1 LTLTGLTGITKPA
14 KECSVMTQI
23 HPETRP
29 DTSGDGNQPP
39 QQADTQ
45 SVPQQADTQSVPQQS
60 HEPWA
65 APGADQPSSPFEGEP
80 TTPVWFGQTP
90 EIPRDHAALGR
101 PGVAGDPTPP
111 AAGAHPAYPPI
122 AQPPAGPP
130 PSFPTGDGAEHAQP
144 GKRRRLTE
152 LTSVAVLAALLASG
166 GTYAAVQLDDGS
178 QPSSTASTSALGRG
192 ADTGPVVQAD
202 ATNPNWTATAAA
214 VAPSVVAITVK
225 AAQGVAQG
233 SGVIIDAKG
242 HILTNNHVVSGAGSG
257 ASLTVTLNDGRT
269 YKATVAG
276 TDPST
281 DQAVITLSGAPS
293 DLKPISLGNSD
304 DIKVGDPVMA
314 IGNPLGL
321 AGTVTTGIVSA
332 LNRPVT
338 TQAEDNSQQQD
349 QNPFGQ
355 GLPGQDQQQPQT
367 GSDGT
372 DVVTNAIQTSAAIN
386 PGNSGGALVN
396 ASGQLV
402 GINSAIASLG
412 SGSSG
417 QSGSIGIGFAIPANE
432 AKSIASQ
439 LISSGKAEHA
449 FLGVSLADGS
459 ASDGTSQ
466 RAGAQIAAISANTPA
481 ADAGLQKGDVVVAVD
496 SERVDSALSLVAS
509 IRERAVGDKVTLTV
523 LRDGKKVDLTATLV
537 AKSAAT
543 S

>member
-1 LTLTGLTGITKPA
+1 
-14 KECSVMTQI
+14 
-23 HPETRP
+23 
-29 DTSGDGNQPP
+29 
-39 QQADTQ
+39 
-45 SVPQQADTQSVPQQS
+45 
-60 HEPWA
+60 
-65 APGADQPSSPFEGEP
+65 
-80 TTPVWFGQTP
+80 
-90 EIPRDHAALGR
+90 
-101 PGVAGDPTPP
+101 
-111 AAGAHPAYPPI
+111 
-122 AQPPAGPP
+122 
-130 PSFPTGDGAEHAQP
+130 
-144 GKRRRLTE
+144 
-152 LTSVAVLAALLASG
+152 
-166 GTYAAVQLDDGS
+166 
-178 QPSSTASTSALGRG
+178 
-192 ADTGPVVQAD
+192 
-202 ATNPNWTATAAA
+202 
-214 VAPSVVAITVK
+214 
-225 AAQGVAQG
+225 
-233 SGVIIDAKG
+233 
-242 HILTNNHVVSGAGSG
+242 
-257 ASLTVTLNDGRT
+257 
-269 YKATVAG
+269 
-276 TDPST
+276 
-281 DQAVITLSGAPS
+281 
-293 DLKPISLGNSD
+293 
-304 DIKVGDPVMA
+304 MA

>member
-1 LTLTGLTGITKPA
+1 
-14 KECSVMTQI
+14 MTQI
-23 HPETRP
+23 HPDTRP
-29 DTSGDGNQPP
+29 DTPGDSGQPP
-39 QQADTQ
+39 VTPAPSAPQPQPFTRQPSAQQAR
-45 SVPQQADTQSVPQQS
+45 
-60 HEPWA
+60 EPWA
-65 APGADQPSSPFEGEP
+65 APQQQEPVAAPVHEQAAPVQGDQTG
-80 TTPVWFGQTP
+80 PVWFGQTH
-90 EIPRDHAALGR
+90 EIPRDHAALGL
-101 PGVAGDPTPP
+101 P
-111 AAGAHPAYPPI
+111 AAGATTAYPPLTT
-122 AQPPAGPP
+122 PPAGPP
-130 PSFPTGDGAEHAQP
+130 PSFPTRDGAEPAQP

-152 LTSVAVLAALLASG
+152 LTAVAALAALLASG
-166 GTYAAVQLDDGS
+166 GTYAATQLDDGP
-178 QPSSTASTSALGRG
+178 QASSPASASSLGRG
-192 ADTGPVVQAD
+192 ADAGPVVQAD

-214 VAPSVVAITVK
+214 VAPSVVSITVK
-225 AAQGVAQG
+225 SGQGEGQG
-233 SGVIIDAKG
+233 SGVVIDAKG
-242 HILTNNHVVSGAGSG
+242 HVLTNNHVVAGAGTG
-257 ASLTVTLNDGRT
+257 AAITVTLNDGRT

-281 DQAVITLSGAPS
+281 DLAVITLSGAPS
-293 DLKPISLGNSD
+293 DLKPIAIGNSD
-304 DIKVGDPVMA
+304 DLKVGDPVMA

-338 TQAEDNSQQQD
+338 TAAEDDNQGPD

-355 GLPGQDQQQPQT
+355 GLPDQQQPST
-367 GSDGT
+367 GSDSE

-412 SGSSG
+412 SSSGG

-449 FLGVSLADGS
+449 FLGVSLGDGT

-466 RAGAQIAAISANTPA
+466 RAGAEITQISPNTPA
-481 ADAGLQKGDVVVAVD
+481 ADAGLQKGDVVIAVD
-496 SERVDSALSLVAS
+496 SERVDSALSLVAN

-523 LRDGKKVDLTATLV
+523 LRDGKRVDLTATLV
-537 AKSAAT
+537 ARAAAT

>member
-1 LTLTGLTGITKPA
+1 
-14 KECSVMTQI
+14 MTQI
-23 HPETRP
+23 HPDTRP
-29 DTSGDGNQPP
+29 EATGDSGQPQPP
-39 QQADTQ
+39 VTPPA
-45 SVPQQADTQSVPQQS
+45 
-60 HEPWA
+60 A
-65 APGADQPSSPFEGEP
+65 APDPWSQQGEP
-80 TTPVWFGQTP
+80 TTPVWFGQTT
-90 EIPRDHAALGR
+90 ELPRDHAAFGL
-101 PGVAGDPTPP
+101 P
-111 AAGAHPAYPPI
+111 AAGATTAYPPLTT
-122 AQPPAGPP
+122 PPAGPP
-130 PSFPTGDGAEHAQP
+130 PSFPTRDGAEPAQP

-152 LTSVAVLAALLASG
+152 LTAVAALAALLASG
-166 GTYAAVQLDDGS
+166 GTYAAVQLDDSS
-178 QPSSTASTSALGRG
+178 QASSPASASSLGRG

-214 VAPSVVAITVK
+214 VAPSVVSITVK
-225 AAQGVAQG
+225 SGQSEAQG

-242 HILTNNHVVSGAGSG
+242 HVLTNNHVVSGVGSG
-257 ASLTVTLNDGRT
+257 TAITVTLNDGRT

-281 DQAVITLSGAPS
+281 DLAVITLSNAPS
-293 DLKPISLGNSD
+293 DLKPIAIGNSD
-304 DIKVGDPVMA
+304 DLKVGDPVMA

-338 TQAEDNSQQQD
+338 TAAEDDSQPQD

-355 GLPGQDQQQPQT
+355 GLPGLPQQPST
-367 GSDGT
+367 GSDGN

-402 GINSAIASLG
+402 GINSSIASLG
-412 SGSSG
+412 SSSGG

-449 FLGVSLADGS
+449 FLGVSLGDGT

-466 RAGAQIAAISANTPA
+466 RAGAEITQISADTPA
-481 ADAGLQKGDVVVAVD
+481 ANAGLQKGDVVVAVD
-496 SERVDSALSLVAS
+496 GERVDSALSLVAN
-509 IRERAVGDKVTLTV
+509 IRERAVGDKVTLRV
-523 LRDGKKVDLTATLV
+523 LRDGKQVDLTATLV
-537 AKSAAT
+537 AKAAAT

>member
-1 LTLTGLTGITKPA
+1 
-14 KECSVMTQI
+14 MTQI
-23 HPETRP
+23 HPDTRP
-29 DTSGDGNQPP
+29 ATGDGGQPP
-39 QQADTQ
+39 QPPATAQADE
-45 SVPQQADTQSVPQQS
+45 V
-60 HEPWA
+60 WA
-65 APGADQPSSPFEGEP
+65 APGAPAAASAQRPNEPATPAADPTQEQPAVQPTHGEP
-80 TTPVWFGQTP
+80 TAPVWFGQTQAISTQDGQ
-90 EIPRDHAALGR
+90 IPRDHAALG
-101 PGVAGDPTPP
+101 VP
-111 AAGAHPAYPPI
+111 AAGNHPAYPPLS
-122 AQPPAGPP
+122 QPPAGPP
-130 PSFPTGDGAEHAQP
+130 PSVPTRDGAEPAQP
-144 GKRRRLTE
+144 AQRRRWTE
-152 LTSVAVLAALLASG
+152 LTAVAALAALLASG
-166 GTYAAVQLDDGS
+166 GTYAAAQLGDGPQS
-178 QPSSTASTSALGRG
+178 SSTANTSTLGRG

-214 VAPSVVAITVK
+214 VAPSVVSITVK
-225 AAQGVAQG
+225 SGQGEAQG

-242 HILTNNHVVSGAGSG
+242 HILTNNHVVSGTGSS
-257 ASLTVTLNDGRT
+257 ANITVTLNDGRT

-281 DQAVITLSGAPS
+281 DLAVITLSGAPS
-293 DLKPISLGNSD
+293 DLKPVAVGNSD
-304 DIKVGDPVMA
+304 NIKVGDPVMA

-338 TQAEDNSQQQD
+338 TAAQDNSQPQN

-355 GLPGQDQQQPQT
+355 GTPGQNQQPQT
-367 GSDGT
+367 GSDGGA
-372 DVVTNAIQTSAAIN
+372 VVTNAIQTSAAIN

-396 ASGQLV
+396 ASGQLI

-412 SGSSG
+412 SSGSG

-449 FLGVSLADGS
+449 FLGVSLGDGT

-466 RAGAQIAAISANTPA
+466 RAGAQITAISANTPA

-496 SERVDSALSLVAS
+496 SQRVDSALSLVAS

-523 LRDGKKVDLTATLV
+523 LRNGKQVNLTATLV
-537 AKSAAT
+537 AKAAAT

>member
-1 LTLTGLTGITKPA
+1 
-14 KECSVMTQI
+14 MTQI
-23 HPETRP
+23 HPDTRP
-29 DTSGDGNQPP
+29 DTTGDSGQPP
-39 QQADTQ
+39 ETPAPAAQQ
-45 SVPQQADTQSVPQQS
+45 P
-60 HEPWA
+60 EPWA
-65 APGADQPSSPFEGEP
+65 APQPQEPVTAPLPEQAPPAQGDQ
-80 TTPVWFGQTP
+80 TTPVWFGQTR
-90 EIPRDHAALGR
+90 EIPRDHAALGL
-101 PGVAGDPTPP
+101 P
-111 AAGAHPAYPPI
+111 AAGAPTAYPPLTT
-122 AQPPAGPP
+122 PPAGPP
-130 PSFPTGDGAEHAQP
+130 PSFPTRDGAEPAQP

-152 LTSVAVLAALLASG
+152 LTAVAALAALLASG
-166 GTYAAVQLDDGS
+166 GTYAAAQLGDS
-178 QPSSTASTSALGRG
+178 PQASSPASSSALGRG

-214 VAPSVVAITVK
+214 VAPSVVSITVK
-225 AAQGVAQG
+225 SGQGEAQG
-233 SGVIIDAKG
+233 SGVVIDAKG
-242 HILTNNHVVSGAGSG
+242 HVLTNNHVVAGTATG
-257 ASLTVTLNDGRT
+257 TAITVTLNDGRT

-281 DQAVITLSGAPS
+281 DLAVITLSGAPS
-293 DLKPISLGNSD
+293 DLKAIAIGNSD
-304 DIKVGDPVMA
+304 DLKVGDPVMA

-338 TQAEDNSQQQD
+338 TAAEDDNNQQD

-355 GLPGQDQQQPQT
+355 GLPGQEQQQPST
-367 GSDGT
+367 GSDSS

-412 SGSSG
+412 SSSSG

-449 FLGVSLADGS
+449 FLGVSLGDGA

-466 RAGAQIAAISANTPA
+466 RAGAEITQISANTPA

-496 SERVDSALSLVAS
+496 SERVDSALSLVAN

-523 LRDGKKVDLTATLV
+523 LRDGKQVDLTATLV
-537 AKSAAT
+537 AKAAAT